1 MKLTSEDYRKLA
13 EEIEKG
19 SSTIEYEKG
28 GETLLIDYTFESE
41 GYFED
46 DYSRGTGAFVETYR
60 RLSVNKVECWDEN
73 GEDTVTDFDSDA
85 LERQIA

>member
-1 MKLTSEDYRKLA
+1 MKLTSEDYRKIA
-13 EEIEKG
+13 GEIESG

-46 DYSRGTGAFVETYR
+46 DYLRGTGAYVETYR
-60 RLSVNKVECWDEN
+60 SLSVNKVECWDEN
-73 GEDTVTDFDSDA
+73 GEDTPSDFDQEA